1 MLLSILVVS
10 RSHKL
15 LNQMLYS
22 ISKATCL
29 EKINVEILCSWNGST
44 VDESKIKNNSGYNFK
59 IAERKKYHFAT
70 NINSL
75 AKLAIGEILLIIN
88 DDIILDNNSIDHAIK
103 QLLNNNQIGLVTGKL
118 RYKNGMIQHAGIT
131 FDSNNIPYHKFEKLI
146 KSNSDLISKDNQI
159 IPAASGA
166 LIFIKKA
173 LFLEIG
179 FNEKYE
185 ICGEDI
191 ELSLDIREK
200 KDYIILFA
208 PKVSGIHL
216 SSATRKKNNQ
226 YGNSIN
232 DLKRMKERR
241 DCFINTVSKN
251 QLIYELND
259 MRNQLDILKV
269 IELKRNKLKI
279 FFKNYIRKNY
289 TFTLLPKG

>member
-15 LNQMLYS
+15 LNQMLFS

-29 EKINVEILCSWNGST
+29 DKINVEILCSWNGSNI
-44 VDESKIKNNSGYNFK
+44 DESKINNSSGYNFK
-59 IAERKKYHFAT
+59 IAERQKYHFAT
-70 NINSL
+70 NVNSL
-75 AKLAIGEILLIIN
+75 AKKANGDILLIIN
-88 DDIILDNNSIDHAIK
+88 DDITLDDNSIDYGINH
-103 QLLNNNQIGLVTGKL
+103 LVNNNQIGLVTGKL
-118 RYKNGMIQHAGIT
+118 RYQDGMIQHVGIT
-131 FDSNNIPYHKFEKLI
+131 FDYDNIPYHKFEKLI
-146 KSNSDLISKDNQI
+146 KSNSDLISKEKKI
-159 IPAASGA
+159 IAAASAA

-173 LFLEIG
+173 LFLEVG

-200 KDYIILFA
+200 KDYIILFD

-216 SSATRKKNNQ
+216 SSATRRKNNQ

-241 DCFINTVSKN
+241 EYFINNVSKN
-251 QLIYELND
+251 QLIDELKD
-259 MRNQLDILKV
+259 LTNQVDILKT
-269 IELKRNKLKI
+269 IDIKKKKIKNFLKNLMRRN
-279 FFKNYIRKNY
+279 
-289 TFTLLPKG
+289 